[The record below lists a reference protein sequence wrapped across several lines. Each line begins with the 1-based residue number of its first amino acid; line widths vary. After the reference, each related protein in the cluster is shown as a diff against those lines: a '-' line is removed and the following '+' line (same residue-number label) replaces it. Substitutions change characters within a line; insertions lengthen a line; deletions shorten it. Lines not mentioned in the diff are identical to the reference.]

1 MKKRKIILIGLLV
14 GALVCG
20 GGYGAYRLVKGN
32 TTPVDVT
39 PVAYLNL
46 GWWNSETTSS
56 GTITS
61 NAVQEVQLDNDK
73 MISQINVKEGD
84 RVKIGDVLMTYDATL
99 LELNLESA
107 QLGRKTTELELLSA
121 KEELAKLQKITPVA
135 DPVDVGSSS
144 RLSEDDNAEEVSAGL
159 SAMLVTNEVTA
170 RTSSQETAEGETIS
184 GETDGVSE
192 NAAETLQAEAPQAE
206 TGNDDPTP
214 GETNPPDTG
223 NSDPTPNE
231 T

>member
-32 TTPVDVT
+32 TTPVEVT

-61 NAVQEVQLDNDK
+61 NAVQEVQLDSDK

-84 RVKIGDVLMTYDATL
+84 RVKKGQLLLKFDMDVIKAHG
-99 LELNLESA
+99 LE
-107 QLGRKTTELELLSA
+107 T
-121 KEELAKLQKITPVA
+121 ITPVVLTNT
-135 DPVDVGSSS
+135 DDLQSVSPVKSGKVTEKDVI
-144 RLSEDDNAEEVSAGL
+144 
-159 SAMLVTNEVTA
+159 
-170 RTSSQETAEGETIS
+170 IS
-184 GETDGVSE
+184 FEK
-192 NAAETLQAEAPQAE
+192 
-206 TGNDDPTP
+206 
-214 GETNPPDTG
+214 
-223 NSDPTPNE
+223 
-231 T
+231 

>member
-32 TTPVDVT
+32 TTPVEVT

-61 NAVQEVQLDNDK
+61 NAVQEVQLDSDK

-107 QLGRKTTELELLSA
+107 QLGKKTTELELLSA

-135 DPVDVGSSS
+135 DPVD
-144 RLSEDDNAEEVSAGL
+144 
-159 SAMLVTNEVTA
+159 
-170 RTSSQETAEGETIS
+170 
-184 GETDGVSE
+184 
-192 NAAETLQAEAPQAE
+192 AEAAVSHQKM
-206 TGNDDPTP
+206 TMQKK
-214 GETNPPDTG
+214 
-223 NSDPTPNE
+223 
-231 T
+231 

>member
-32 TTPVDVT
+32 TTPVEVT

-61 NAVQEVQLDNDK
+61 NAVQEVQLDSDK

-107 QLGRKTTELELLSA
+107 QLGKKTTELELLSA

-135 DPVDVGSSS
+135 DPVDSGSSRS
-144 RLSEDDNAEEVSAGL
+144 VIR
-159 SAMLVTNEVTA
+159 
-170 RTSSQETAEGETIS
+170 R
-184 GETDGVSE
+184 
-192 NAAETLQAEAPQAE
+192 
-206 TGNDDPTP
+206 
-214 GETNPPDTG
+214 
-223 NSDPTPNE
+223 
-231 T
+231 

>member
-1 MKKRKIILIGLLV
+1 ME
-14 GALVCG
+14 A
-20 GGYGAYRLVKGN
+20 GYGAYRLVKGN
-32 TTPVDVT
+32 TTPVEVT

-61 NAVQEVQLDNDK
+61 NAVQEVQLDSDK

-107 QLGRKTTELELLSA
+107 QLGKKTTELELLSA

-135 DPVDVGSSS
+135 DPVDS
-144 RLSEDDNAEEVSAGL
+144 RKQQSVI
-159 SAMLVTNEVTA
+159 
-170 RTSSQETAEGETIS
+170 RR
-184 GETDGVSE
+184 
-192 NAAETLQAEAPQAE
+192 
-206 TGNDDPTP
+206 
-214 GETNPPDTG
+214 
-223 NSDPTPNE
+223 
-231 T
+231 